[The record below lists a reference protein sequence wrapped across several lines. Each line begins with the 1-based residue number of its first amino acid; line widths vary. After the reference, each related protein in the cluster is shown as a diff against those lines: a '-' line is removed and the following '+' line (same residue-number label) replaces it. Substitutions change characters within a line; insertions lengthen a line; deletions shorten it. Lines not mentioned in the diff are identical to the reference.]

1 MTFIPLTNY
10 LRMYRKRRNLSQ
22 EDVAKLTGIG
32 TRTAVSKHEAGTR
45 LPDIRTALAYARL
58 YGVSVEKLFSG
69 VSRDVEREVAANTG
83 R

>member
-22 EDVAKLTGIG
+22 QEVATITGAG

-45 LPDIRTALAYARL
+45 LPDIRTALAYAHL
-58 YGVSVEKLFSG
+58 YGVPVEKLFSG
-69 VSRDVEREVAANTG
+69 VSRKVEGAVAEHSG
-83 R
+83 